1 MPCTKLPEH
10 LADPGLTPR
19 HEGDS
24 LSFNWLGP
32 HPIVG
37 AEFLSVVQ
45 ATPWWELSWCRLL

>member
-1 MPCTKLPEH
+1 MPCAKLPEH

-45 ATPWWELSWCRLL
+45 ATSWWELSWCRLL